1 MKVISVPV
9 SLEAM
14 KRLDYDLSIDGDLIA
29 INLTNELYD
38 EIWKLGFFNEV
49 NSVIN
54 KNIDDYEDES
64 IDKKE
69 ELELLL
75 EIVLK
80 YLDKDIFFRELY
92 ELIKFAIKYSTGVFF
107 FF

>member
-14 KRLDYDLSIDGDLIA
+14 KRLDYDLSIDGDLIE

-54 KNIDDYEDES
+54 KNIEVINIENV
-64 IDKKE
+64 E
-69 ELELLL
+69 
-75 EIVLK
+75 
-80 YLDKDIFFRELY
+80 
-92 ELIKFAIKYSTGVFF
+92 AINTLVI
-107 FF
+107 